1 MTTCGFT
8 IFTQEMPLML
18 HKQETASVMSLVYI
32 YCNLG
37 LSGTVCGNKSVLK
50 PSFYIL
56 ESIKII

>member
-1 MTTCGFT
+1 
-8 IFTQEMPLML
+8 ML
-18 HKQETASVMSLVYI
+18 HKQGTASVMSLVYI

-37 LSGTVCGNKSVLK
+37 LSGTVCGNKSILK